1 MSTGR
6 GRTLYVSTRG
16 RPEVARRLQRDC
28 IASTGPYPCISGMRK
43 KYWGRDAL
51 VIRAGAYAYYMGKD
65 ERQGI
70 Q

>member
-6 GRTLYVSTRG
+6 GRTLYVSTR
-16 RPEVARRLQRDC
+16 RHPEVVRRLQRDC
-28 IASTGPYPCISGMRK
+28 VGSAGPYPCISGMRK

-51 VIRAGAYAYYMGKD
+51 VVRAGAYAYYMGKD
-65 ERQGI
+65 EGQEI